1 MFSLGM
7 CHKHILQQDKK
18 LYKIIKDP
26 YIIPMFISKI
36 CYILETFDV
45 GNVLKHQ
52 TMSKFWWKWSI
63 KKPMMCIMLKNKIV
77 NQTLYHENTNHFLN
91 SRWLKK

>member
-7 CHKHILQQDKK
+7 CHKHSLQQEIN

-26 YIIPMFISKI
+26 YIILMFIPKI
-36 CYILETFDV
+36 CYILETFDM

-52 TMSKFWWKWSI
+52 TMSKF
-63 KKPMMCIMLKNKIV
+63 
-77 NQTLYHENTNHFLN
+77 
-91 SRWLKK
+91 

>member
-7 CHKHILQQDKK
+7 CHIHILHQEIK

-26 YIIPMFISKI
+26 YIIPMFIPKL
-36 CYILETFDV
+36 CYILETFDM

-52 TMSKFWWKWSI
+52 TMSKF
-63 KKPMMCIMLKNKIV
+63 
-77 NQTLYHENTNHFLN
+77 
-91 SRWLKK
+91 